1 MDMVDCEAVDL
12 GGTDEWKSSIG
23 EKDQPVVESLE
34 TCGTGT
40 GFSDGVRCGTGT
52 GLSNG
57 VRTTSGVSVTQPPV
71 LMLCWRQEQEY
82 DGSRHGYQCWR
93 KCEGNFNFLHQ
104 VLSIK
109 MTLFGRSSV
118 TMAVVDK

>member
-34 TCGTGT
+34 T
-40 GFSDGVRCGTGT
+40 CGTGT